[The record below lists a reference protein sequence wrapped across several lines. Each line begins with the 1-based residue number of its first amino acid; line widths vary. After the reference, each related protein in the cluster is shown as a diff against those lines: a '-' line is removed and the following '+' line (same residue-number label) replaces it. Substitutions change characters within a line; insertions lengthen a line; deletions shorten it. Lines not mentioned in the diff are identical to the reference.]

1 MVDVI
6 GTVEDMAAVSLGVL
20 LVVQFVAA
28 ANQTGP
34 TGLILGLF
42 GFILAS
48 VGALSAIRKIRSK

>member
-1 MVDVI
+1 MADVI

-28 ANQTGP
+28 ANQTGA

-48 VGALSAIRKIRSK
+48 VGALSAIRKIRRK